1 MSSGFGTQSVS
12 DPAIPYMGPISGGL
26 KEGMSV
32 VVKGVAPL
40 NMTRFAINLRCAE
53 SDSSDIALHF
63 NPRFDGK
70 DKVVFN
76 AFKGGSWG
84 SEEFY
89 QMPLTKGE
97 AFEFVIKATSEAYK
111 IKVDGKDFYTFHH
124 RIPLDRVCAIE
135 IKGDVSVQTIHFMGG
150 HTSGG
155 HGSND
160 GQVTNPKI
168 PYMGPI
174 YGGLKDGMSVN
185 IQGTA
190 HEDMDSFMIN
200 LRSAESESSDIALHF
215 NPRFTGWDK
224 VVFNSFENDSWG
236 SEEKIRSMPFTKGQP
251 FKIVFMVTTEG
262 YQVKVDGQD
271 FYTFSH
277 RIPLERVCAIHI
289 AGQVSIQSIKVLG
302 GATTGQQTNTN
313 DQKVFNPAIPY
324 STLIPG
330 QMSPGRTFTFRGNAL
345 NDADSFAI
353 NFMESKSNNIALH
366 INPRVKDKIVVRN
379 TKIGGIWDKEERE
392 LIFNPFGPGLFF
404 DMSVT
409 CDNDK
414 FKVSVDGQHLF
425 DYHHK
430 LKPVNIIDKL
440 EIVGDVEFS
449 YISF

>member
-1 MSSGFGTQSVS
+1 MTIYYYCYACIFFSSSGFAG
-12 DPAIPYMGPISGGL
+12 
-26 KEGMSV
+26 
-32 VVKGVAPL
+32 
-40 NMTRFAINLRCAE
+40 
-53 SDSSDIALHF
+53 SS
-63 NPRFDGK
+63 PT
-70 DKVVFN
+70 
-76 AFKGGSWG
+76 FKPS
-84 SEEFY
+84 SE
-89 QMPLTKGE
+89 
-97 AFEFVIKATSEAYK
+97 TS
-111 IKVDGKDFYTFHH
+111 
-124 RIPLDRVCAIE
+124 
-135 IKGDVSVQTIHFMGG
+135 
-150 HTSGG
+150 
-155 HGSND
+155 
-160 GQVTNPKI
+160 I

-190 HEDMDSFMIN
+190 HEDMD
-200 LRSAESESSDIALHF
+200 RYGQEKSSDIALHF

-289 AGQVSIQSIKVLG
+289 AGQVSIQSIKLNVSF
-302 GATTGQQTNTN
+302 
-313 DQKVFNPAIPY
+313 VFQAIPY

>member
-1 MSSGFGTQSVS
+1 W
-12 DPAIPYMGPISGGL
+12 
-26 KEGMSV
+26 
-32 VVKGVAPL
+32 
-40 NMTRFAINLRCAE
+40 RFIL
-53 SDSSDIALHF
+53 S
-63 NPRFDGK
+63 
-70 DKVVFN
+70 
-76 AFKGGSWG
+76 
-84 SEEFY
+84 
-89 QMPLTKGE
+89 
-97 AFEFVIKATSEAYK
+97 FVCT
-111 IKVDGKDFYTFHH
+111 
-124 RIPLDRVCAIE
+124 L
-135 IKGDVSVQTIHFMGG
+135 Q
-150 HTSGG
+150 
-155 HGSND
+155 
-160 GQVTNPKI
+160 KI

-174 YGGLKDGMSVN
+174 YGGLKDGISQ
-185 IQGTA
+185 ISG
-190 HEDMDSFMIN
+190 SFMIN

-251 FKIVFMVTTEG
+251 FKILEMILTRMFV
-262 YQVKVDGQD
+262 QVKVDGQD

-289 AGQVSIQSIKVLG
+289 AGQVSIQSIKLNVSF
-302 GATTGQQTNTN
+302 
-313 DQKVFNPAIPY
+313 VFQAIPY

-345 NDADSFAI
+345 NDADRC
-353 NFMESKSNNIALH
+353 SNNIALH

-440 EIVGDVEFS
+440 EIVGDALMVMLSCELS
-449 YISF
+449 GW

>member
-1 MSSGFGTQSVS
+1 W
-12 DPAIPYMGPISGGL
+12 
-26 KEGMSV
+26 
-32 VVKGVAPL
+32 
-40 NMTRFAINLRCAE
+40 RFIL
-53 SDSSDIALHF
+53 S
-63 NPRFDGK
+63 
-70 DKVVFN
+70 
-76 AFKGGSWG
+76 
-84 SEEFY
+84 
-89 QMPLTKGE
+89 
-97 AFEFVIKATSEAYK
+97 FVCT
-111 IKVDGKDFYTFHH
+111 
-124 RIPLDRVCAIE
+124 L
-135 IKGDVSVQTIHFMGG
+135 Q
-150 HTSGG
+150 
-155 HGSND
+155 
-160 GQVTNPKI
+160 KI

-262 YQVKVDGQD
+262 YQVGQR
-271 FYTFSH
+271 T
-277 RIPLERVCAIHI
+277 LEFNH
-289 AGQVSIQSIKVLG
+289 QLNVSF
-302 GATTGQQTNTN
+302 
-313 DQKVFNPAIPY
+313 VFQAIPY

-345 NDADSFAI
+345 NDADRC
-353 NFMESKSNNIALH
+353 SNNIALH

-404 DMSVT
+404 DVRMSVT